1 MNSSEENNTKDSK
14 EFFKLIGSVVGALG
28 GVAALFVAFGYITV
42 QSFLSNM
49 KLYGLAYFPLQF
61 YKEASVTFLRDVA
74 RFYSDN
80 YLLNLSSIF
89 TLILPLISIF
99 IVILPLLFRRYKK
112 YIKSDRLKKSIC
124 GLSLIFVLFT
134 VFITLTLGILTNESL
149 ERTVFNTISLPVL
162 FALFLYLVVSFQ
174 NFNFKKPLKNLYSLF
189 LIIFIALFLS
199 IPVGYGSF
207 LYDIAVFTAS
217 VPECNTD
224 DTAFGVTS
232 AKEYKLLYL
241 MGHTSD
247 REIFFDATTAPIT
260 IILIDKKLI
269 NSIKVNYSKVQTHTI
284 RRLQDMAKIDFSQE
298 VFESLGIKKDDVKQ
312 LNKKETDEWGRI
324 HIEGPDIKEKKND

>member
-14 EFFKLIGSVVGALG
+14 EFFKLIGFVVGALG
-28 GVAALFVAFGYITV
+28 GFAALFVAFGYITL

-61 YKEASVTFLRDVA
+61 YKEASVTFLRDVVE
-74 RFYSDN
+74 FYSYN
-80 YLLNLSSIF
+80 YLLILS
-89 TLILPLISIF
+89 SIF

-134 VFITLTLGILTNESL
+134 VFITLALGIFTNTIL
-149 ERTVFNTISLPVL
+149 ERIVFNTISLPVL
-162 FALFLYLVVSFQ
+162 FALFIYLAVSFQ
-174 NFNFKKPLKNLYSLF
+174 NFNFKTPLKNLYSPF
-189 LIIFIALFLS
+189 LIIFITLFLS

-207 LYDIAVFTAS
+207 LFDIAVFTAS

-224 DTAFGVTS
+224 DTAFGVAST
-232 AKEYKLLYL
+232 KEYKLLYL

-247 REIFFDATTAPIT
+247 REIFFDATTSPIT

-284 RRLQDMAKIDFSQE
+284 RRLQNIVKIDFSQKN
-298 VFESLGIKKDDVKQ
+298 FDSLGIKKNEVIQ
-312 LNKKETDEWGRI
+312 LNENETDEWMGI
-324 HIEGPDIKEKKND
+324 NVEGPDIKEKKND

>member
-1 MNSSEENNTKDSK
+1 MNSSEENSTKDSK

-28 GVAALFVAFGYITV
+28 GFAALFVAFGYITL

-49 KLYGLAYFPLQF
+49 KLYGLAYFPFQF

-74 RFYSDN
+74 RFYSYN
-80 YLLNLSSIF
+80 YLLILS
-89 TLILPLISIF
+89 SIF

-134 VFITLTLGILTNESL
+134 VFITLTLGIFTNESL
-149 ERTVFNTISLPVL
+149 ERIVFNTISLPVL
-162 FALFLYLVVSFQ
+162 FALFLYLAVSFQ

-217 VPECNTD
+217 VPECNTE
-224 DTAFGVTS
+224 DTAFGLAS

-298 VFESLGIKKDDVKQ
+298 GFELLGIKKDDVTQ
-312 LNKKETDEWGRI
+312 LNKKETDEWMLI
-324 HIEGPDIKEKKND
+324 NVEDPDIKEKKND